1 MTASNVISNIVN
13 RLKLQKDELEHSSFY
28 REIPIGGDKLLVV
41 RVSNHRTHLQ
51 TWADRYTKTLCPNKK
66 MQRRM
71 GENLP
76 KVYRQKMFYSFVF
89 EDENTVGNTEVN
101 NGQVIVVL
109 ETVKNAQNLT
119 DIQVSQIIDV
129 LSTFMTNQHYNENIL
144 GRLET
149 ITNKI
154 QENNNKQINTNKTV
168 MKLNESQLRKIIQES
183 IKKVLK
189 ENEEPLYPGE
199 DVYTIDKQL
208 CSPNTVIEY
217 LSQGD
222 YDVFMSCF
230 YQQDMNGRFEIVQ
243 MVKKKGLEKQFI
255 NALIKYG
262 PSI

>member
-51 TWADRYTKTLCPNKK
+51 TWADRYTKTLRPNKK

-119 DIQVSQIIDV
+119 DIQVSQIIDA

-168 MKLNESQLRKIIQES
+168 MKLNESQLRNIIKES
-183 IKKVLK
+183 VKKVLK
-189 ENEEPLYPGE
+189 EYNS
-199 DVYTIDKQL
+199 T
-208 CSPNTVIEY
+208 
-217 LSQGD
+217 
-222 YDVFMSCF
+222 FMSSTERAAQEF
-230 YQQDMNGRFEIVQ
+230 IDAFDSNEPEKSDFKTMERAMNHMSAYDFVGVDKYEMNKIREIN
-243 MVKKKGLEKQFI
+243 KTLRKLGL
-255 NALIKYG
+255 YY
-262 PSI
+262 